1 MSVLDTHRAFEAA
14 VPTARTR
21 LRQRDRLATGTL
33 HLVLILV
40 SIVMAAPLL
49 WTLGTSLKQPGV
61 IFTYPP
67 QWIPNPVDWDNY
79 RQLFLQL
86 PMGLFLL
93 NSFKIATIA
102 TIGQVISCAMAAFA
116 FARLRFPAR
125 NLLFFILLATLMVP
139 THVTL
144 IPTFFIMRWLGWID
158 THYALTVPWW
168 LGGAFGIFL
177 LRQFFL
183 NIPQELESAALMD
196 GAGRFRI
203 YWRII
208 VPLGKPAMIMLA
220 VFLFIGQWNDFLW
233 PLIVLSDWTKYPV
246 TVGIALYQQQVNN
259 YHWDYIFAASVFA
272 SAPLVILF
280 MTAQRYII
288 GGIALTGLKG

>member
-1 MSVLDTHRAFEAA
+1 MSVLDAGRAFEAA

-21 LRQRDRLATGTL
+21 LRRRGRLAAGTL
-33 HLVLILV
+33 HLVLIFV
-40 SIVMAAPLL
+40 SIVMAAPML
-49 WTLGTSLKQPGV
+49 WTLSTSLKQPGV

-79 RQLFLQL
+79 RQLFVQL
-86 PMGLFLL
+86 PMAIFLL

-102 TIGQVISCAMAAFA
+102 TTGQVISCAMAAFA

-158 THYALTVPWW
+158 THWALTVPWW
-168 LGGAFGIFL
+168 MGGAFGTFL

-183 NIPQELESAALMD
+183 TIPTEMMEAAKID
-196 GAGRFRI
+196 GAG
-203 YWRII
+203 YWRIFWRI
-208 VPLGKPAMIMLA
+208 YMPLSGPALATLA
-220 VFLFIGQWNDFLW
+220 VFTFMASWNNLLG
-233 PLIVLSDWTKYPV
+233 PLIFLNSEDKMTV
-246 TVGIALYQQQVNN
+246 TLG
-259 YHWDYIFAASVFA
+259 
-272 SAPLVILF
+272 
-280 MTAQRYII
+280 
-288 GGIALTGLKG
+288 LTLLQGQ